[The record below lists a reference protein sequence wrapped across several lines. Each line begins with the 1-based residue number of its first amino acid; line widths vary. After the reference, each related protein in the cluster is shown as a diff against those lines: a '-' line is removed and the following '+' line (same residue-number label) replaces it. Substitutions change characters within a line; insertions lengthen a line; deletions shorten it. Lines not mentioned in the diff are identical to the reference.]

1 MPDLRVEQIVF
12 PNGTEALCVN
22 APEDA
27 DAQSIIAALGLPEP
41 RALLIINGGTA
52 KLDEHVAQSLSELFE
67 AVARAVIEHSITVMT
82 GATNAGIFALFG
94 RALHR
99 AGRLKAPCIGVSAG
113 MRLSLQALEPHHSH
127 FVLIETETWSKA
139 TPFMY
144 ELADALARGCP
155 SLALF
160 AGGGTTTLT
169 EMREN
174 VRQQREMILLAGS
187 QGVTDALV
195 SARRGAPVA
204 DEEVKSI
211 SREGRM
217 TIFELENSPVAL
229 TKLMTN
235 RLLRI

>member
-1 MPDLRVEQIVF
+1 MPELQVEQIVF
-12 PNGTEALCVN
+12 PNGNEALCVR
-22 APEDA
+22 APEAA
-27 DAQSIIAALGLPEP
+27 DAQSIIAVLELPKP

-52 KLDEHVAQSLSELFE
+52 KLDARVSQNLSKLFE
-67 AVARAVIEHSITVMT
+67 AVAQTVIENSITVMT
-82 GATNAGIFALFG
+82 GATDAGIFALFG
-94 RALHR
+94 RALQR

-113 MRLSLQALEPHHSH
+113 MRLGLEALEPHHSH

-144 ELADALARGCP
+144 EMAATLARDCP

-160 AGGGTTTLT
+160 AGGGPTTLS

-174 VRQQREMILLAGS
+174 VRQHREMILLAGS

-195 SARRGAPVA
+195 AARRVAPVA

-211 SREGRM
+211 SREGRL
-217 TIFELENSPVAL
+217 TIFDLEDSPAAL

-235 RLLRI
+235 RLLRV